1 MISAALLTA
10 LAMGLTG
17 SLHCAGMCGPIM
29 LVLPFRRW
37 EGYRKW
43 LAILLYHTGRITV
56 YALLGWFLYSF
67 KSLFDPRWQQYVAI
81 SAGALLLLAGLWSF
95 FPRNKISLPWMG
107 IVQLHLGRLMNHPTL
122 TAMLLAGM
130 LNGLL
135 PCGLVYMALS
145 LSMAAESSLEAI
157 MLMYAF
163 GVGTLPM
170 LLGITIMQGRAKL
183 FSAGRIRQWVPL
195 ILFVFGSL
203 FIVRGMNLGIPYLSP
218 KIEISQQHKIKA
230 NCCHKLVQLP

>member
-1 MISAALLTA
+1 MINVALLTA

-29 LVLPFRRW
+29 LVLPFRTW
-37 EGYRKW
+37 KGYRKW
-43 LAILLYHTGRITV
+43 FAILLYHSGRITV

-67 KSLFDPRWQQYVAI
+67 KSLFDPRWQQYVAM
-81 SAGALLLLAGLWSF
+81 GTGLLLLLAGLWSF
-95 FPRNKISLPWMG
+95 FPKGKISLPWMG
-107 IVQLHLGRLMNHPTL
+107 VVQLQLGRLMGHPSP

-145 LSMAAESSLEAI
+145 LSMAAGSSLQAI

-163 GVGTLPM
+163 GAGTLPM
-170 LLGITIMQGRAKL
+170 LLGITVMQSRIKL

-195 ILFVFGSL
+195 VLFVFGSL

-218 KIEISQQHKIKA
+218 KIEVSQHKIKA
-230 NCCHKLVQLP
+230 NCCHKPIQLP